1 MTSSTIDRIAK
12 LLNLAADAS
21 ASENEVRQA
30 LRHAHR
36 LMAEA
41 RVTEAE
47 VRARTRDASAPAV
60 DVGDLATVDL
70 GDDELGRNSLASALG
85 RVCGTR
91 AYREGRSGHVIAYG
105 LPGDL
110 ATLRAL
116 LDWTEAQRERLLAEA
131 IRRMRADGDAA
142 WHYTTP
148 RRYSRA
154 YRLGFAD
161 GIRQAA
167 AQAKE
172 DADAALAAARAA
184 QDTAA
189 TCALVAVQSTAL
201 QLSTAL
207 AHYRA
212 KLGLR
217 PVSRTC
223 GDSTGYSAGRT
234 AGASQRL
241 QRNVIR

>member
-1 MTSSTIDRIAK
+1 MSNSNIDRIAK

-30 LRHAHR
+30 MRHATR

-47 VRARTRDASAPAV
+47 VRARTRGADAPAV

-70 GDDELGRNSLASALG
+70 GDDELGRNSLASAIG

-91 AYREGRSGHVIAYG
+91 AYRSREGRVIAYG

-110 ATLRAL
+110 AVLRSM

-131 IRRMRADGDAA
+131 LRQVRADGAVS
-142 WHYTTP
+142 WSYTTP

-161 GIRQAA
+161 GIVRAA

-207 AHYRA
+207 AQYRA

-217 PVSRTC
+217 PMSRTC
-223 GDSTGYSAGRT
+223 SDSTGYSAGQA
-234 AGASQRL
+234 AGAAQRL
-241 QRNVIR
+241 SRNVIR

>member
-91 AYREGRSGHVIAYG
+91 AYRTREGRVIAYG

-161 GIRQAA
+161 GIVQAA

-184 QDTAA
+184 HDTAA

-207 AHYRA
+207 AQFRA

-217 PVSRTC
+217 PMSRTC
-223 GDSTGYSAGRT
+223 SDSTGYSAGRT
-234 AGASQRL
+234 AGAAQRL
-241 QRNVIR
+241 SRNVIR